1 MSLKESDA
9 WPAKVPSWFS
19 FPNCAEFQRFFVW
32 HRDVVRSQL
41 SDMERI
47 SGINGC
53 WICWFGWQP
62 QDASGLQKLEE
73 LCKHYTKDL
82 KMQC

>member
-1 MSLKESDA
+1 
-9 WPAKVPSWFS
+9 
-19 FPNCAEFQRFFVW
+19 
-32 HRDVVRSQL
+32 
-41 SDMERI
+41 MERI